1 MATNSGTLNA
11 QIREMLEN
19 AERKGVSTNVFFK
32 TTMGRYVELLEH
44 MKELQG
50 VIKSEGPT
58 ISKEYVKGRK
68 NLVVNP
74 AYAEYN
80 KAATAANQTVTTLI
94 NIISKLSEAEGGGG
108 SESFDRVLARLANDL
123 GDGD

>member
-19 AERKGVSTNVFFK
+19 AERKGVSTTVFFK

>member
-32 TTMGRYVELLEH
+32 TTMERYVELLEH

>member
-1 MATNSGTLNA
+1 MATNGGTLNA

-94 NIISKLSEAEGGGG
+94 NIISKLSEAEGGSGA
-108 SESFDRVLARLANDL
+108 ESFDRVLARLANDL

>member
-1 MATNSGTLNA
+1 MATNGGTLNA

-50 VIKSEGPT
+50 VIKSEGPM

-94 NIISKLSEAEGGGG
+94 NIISKLSEAEGGSGA
-108 SESFDRVLARLANDL
+108 ESFDRVLARLANDL